1 MFPMSSDPIY
11 MLVIAKQH
19 QESLRRPAEQA
30 RSRSPRTERHSRRLS
45 TLAAAVRPSWHLPR
59 VLHHDGHSRPA

>member
-59 VLHHDGHSRPA
+59 VLHHAGHSRPA